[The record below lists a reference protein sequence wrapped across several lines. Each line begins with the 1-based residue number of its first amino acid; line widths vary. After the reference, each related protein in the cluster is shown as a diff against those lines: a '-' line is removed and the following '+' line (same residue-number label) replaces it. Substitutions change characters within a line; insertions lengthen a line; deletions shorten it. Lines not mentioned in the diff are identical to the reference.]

1 MSRIIPLY
9 YLVDNDG
16 IYLDLDK
23 AVSDIKNIV
32 EKDRYNDIIRL
43 KNYICEFEKLR
54 NEYNSKVK
62 NLQDEYDPRFKRI
75 LENMRKLNIEID

>member
-23 AVSDIKNIV
+23 AISDNKTMI

-43 KNYICEFEKLR
+43 KNHICEFEKLR

-62 NLQDEYDPRFKRI
+62 DLQDEYNPKFKRI
-75 LENMRKLNIEID
+75 LENMRNLNIDLD